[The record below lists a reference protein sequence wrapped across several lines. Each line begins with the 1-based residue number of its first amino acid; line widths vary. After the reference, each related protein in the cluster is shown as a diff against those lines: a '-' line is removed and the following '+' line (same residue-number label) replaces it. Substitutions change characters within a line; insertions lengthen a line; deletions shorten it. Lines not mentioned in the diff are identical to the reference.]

1 MLQNL
6 YGLGWCVG
14 LGRLINISLFFLKMY
29 KIKSVQTKIV
39 KNCGHIN
46 KAQFY
51 LTVQLIVIIIS
62 LTFRLFETFY
72 GYVSFSD
79 YETL

>member
-1 MLQNL
+1 M
-6 YGLGWCVG
+6 
-14 LGRLINISLFFLKMY
+14 SKLKF
-29 KIKSVQTKIV
+29 K
-39 KNCGHIN
+39 KNCGQIN

-62 LTFRLFETFY
+62 LTLRLFETFY